1 MSADFAQSRKWNEDR
16 AKVAPDQARTVYPHP
31 PTSNVA
37 EATNP
42 ADGPSDYLP
51 GKWSWGPARSSI
63 DW

>member
-37 EATNP
+37 EPTNS

-51 GKWSWGPARSSI
+51 GKWSWGPARSFSY
-63 DW
+63 W